1 MSSGCNTVTYFS
13 QHTCMHLP
21 LLRFNTLAS
30 LSSGP
35 WTIIQNGPVS
45 LKLSSEY
52 TAIKQAELIKGNG
65 EMCGWLSTRTNISL
79 FYNALSLITG
89 VAEWRGHHVEELL
102 KVHFSLR
109 KCALFGLKC
118 SPLLNCLCNTFLSL
132 TGHDTGCK
140 PIKQILQEAA
150 VQTKGTWA
158 WGKKCTFICIVMPE
172 EHGAQFKDQKNLWH
186 SSRIS
191 QQDCAC
197 LTHCPCWESR
207 GKARSNLNPNDSTGK
222 KKES

>member
-1 MSSGCNTVTYFS
+1 M
-13 QHTCMHLP
+13 
-21 LLRFNTLAS
+21 
-30 LSSGP
+30 
-35 WTIIQNGPVS
+35 
-45 LKLSSEY
+45 
-52 TAIKQAELIKGNG
+52 AECWNKSIN
-65 EMCGWLSTRTNISL
+65 L

-109 KCALFGLKC
+109 KFAQFRLKC
-118 SPLLNCLCNTFLSL
+118 SPLLNCLCNIFLSL
-132 TGHDTGCK
+132 TGPNTGCK

-172 EHGAQFKDQKNLWH
+172 EHGELNLWH

-191 QQDCAC
+191 QQDCAG
-197 LTHCPCWESR
+197 LTHCLCWESR
-207 GKARSNLNPNDSTGK
+207 GKASSNLNSNDSTGE